1 PCGCQASRGSGPGLL
16 RNQGVKVTPKVLR
29 FWFANEM
36 ARLGVPDRFIDA
48 FQGRI
53 PRSVLARH
61 YTDYSLENLKAIY
74 DRAELKV
81 LS

>member
-1 PCGCQASRGSGPGLL
+1 
-16 RNQGVKVTPKVLR
+16 LR

-53 PRSVLARH
+53 PRSILARH
-61 YTDYSLENLKAIY
+61 YTDFSLENLKAVY
-74 DRAELKV
+74 EKAGLRV
-81 LS
+81 RG